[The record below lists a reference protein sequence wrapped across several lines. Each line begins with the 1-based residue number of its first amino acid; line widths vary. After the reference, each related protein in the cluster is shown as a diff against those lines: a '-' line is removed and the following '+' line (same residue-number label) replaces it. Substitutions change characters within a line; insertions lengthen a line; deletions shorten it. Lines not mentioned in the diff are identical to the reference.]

1 MVMAG
6 VKIIMKAMRL
16 VKVINIRIVMIV
28 MIVMIVINMMIEIIV
43 LMMIP
48 SCSNTLN
55 LEFAHR
61 NYEREKKKIWSF
73 DTVKLSPKSTADTQG
88 KF

>member
-1 MVMAG
+1 
-6 VKIIMKAMRL
+6 
-16 VKVINIRIVMIV
+16 MIV

-61 NYEREKKKIWSF
+61 NYEREKKKNSVIWH
-73 DTVKLSPKSTADTQG
+73 G
-88 KF
+88 KIVT